1 MKKRDARPLP
11 GRLISPGIVLPIV
24 FCSYLLAG
32 LSVPVEA
39 GWDQVD
45 EILSRIKAPHFPK
58 RDFTI
63 TDYGAVADNKS
74 DCTDA
79 FRRAITAAHDAGG
92 GRVVVP
98 PGSFMT
104 GPIHLKSNVN
114 LYLSDGAIV
123 NFSVDPKKYMPVVL
137 TRYEGIECMNYSP
150 LIYAYEQENVA
161 ITGQGILNGQASDQN
176 WWRWKRTQGDDVKR
190 LGRLGEQGIP
200 VAQRVFGAGA
210 HLRPNMIQPYKCRNV
225 LIEGVTIKNS
235 PMWHIHPVLSTNV
248 IVRNV
253 RVIGHGPNNDGCDP
267 ESCSDV
273 LIDGCSFDTGDDCI
287 AIKAGRNNDGRRV
300 NAPSENIIIRNCRM
314 KDGHGG
320 VVIGSETTGG
330 IWNVFAE
337 NCTMDSPHLDR
348 ALRIKSNSIRGGF
361 IENIYLRNIK
371 IGQVADA
378 VLRINLQYGEGDI
391 GDFTP
396 TIRNINMENVTS
408 GKSKYA
414 LYIDGY
420 ARAPVTGI
428 HLTNCTFDNVK
439 KPDVVRGAMDLTL
452 TNVKV
457 NGKLRKDTGEP

>member
-1 MKKRDARPLP
+1 MKEGSAKSPAGSIITP
-11 GRLISPGIVLPIV
+11 GRVLQIV
-24 FCSYLLAG
+24 FCLYLLAG

-45 EILSRIKAPHFPK
+45 EILSRIKAPQFPK
-58 RDFTI
+58 RDFTL

-79 FRRAITAAHDAGG
+79 FKRAIAAAHEIGG

-98 PGSFMT
+98 PGSFVT

-123 NFSVDPKKYMPVVL
+123 NFFVDPNRYMPVVM

-150 LIYAYEQENVA
+150 LVYAYEQENIA
-161 ITGQGILNGQASDQN
+161 ITGQGVLNGQASDRN
-176 WWRWKRTQGDDVKR
+176 WWRWKRTQADDVKR
-190 LGRLGEQGIP
+190 LGNLGKRGVP
-200 VAQRVFGAGA
+200 VAQRVFGAGT

-273 LIDGCSFDTGDDCI
+273 LIEGCSFDTGDDCI

-371 IGQVADA
+371 IGQVGDA

-428 HLTNCTFDNVK
+428 HLTNCTFDNVM
-439 KPDVVRGAMDLTL
+439 KPDIVRGAMDLTL
-452 TNVKV
+452 KNVKV
-457 NGKLRKDTGEP
+457 NGQVQE